1 MTHLTGIHMDTL
13 FSSEEFFPPGYPESL
28 SSAHGMTDTWSHPR
42 ISEIFFPAKMNSLFN
57 E

>member
-13 FSSEEFFPPGYPESL
+13 FSSEESFPPGYPESL
-28 SSAHGMTDTWSHPR
+28 SSAHGMTDTWSHSG